1 LADLF
6 EGGSVSTTAV
16 TMEELESERAELLP
30 SRETLTC
37 CYHSGHSSYTSI
49 FVNQNGNT
57 YQSGLINVSFLNGD
71 LSGNFISL

>member
-1 LADLF
+1 MP
-6 EGGSVSTTAV
+6 TTAV

-30 SRETLTC
+30 SRETLTTC
-37 CYHSGHSSYTSI
+37 GSHNGHSGFTSV

-57 YQSGLINVSFLNGD
+57 YQSGFLNVSFLNGN